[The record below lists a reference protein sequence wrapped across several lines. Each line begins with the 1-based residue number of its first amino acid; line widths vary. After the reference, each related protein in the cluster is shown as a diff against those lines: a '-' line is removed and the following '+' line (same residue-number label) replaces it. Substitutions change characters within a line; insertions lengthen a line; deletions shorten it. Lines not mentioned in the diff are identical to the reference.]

1 MSELS
6 IGTVVRLKNGK
17 TCRVKKELGRGGQG
31 IVYLVDYGGKD
42 FALKWYIAP
51 SIIKSDAFF
60 ENLNRNVNAG
70 SPAPNF
76 VWPLAIAERQQNSYG
91 YLMDL
96 RPNGY
101 EDMGQ
106 FILGHAKFASPKPQ
120 INACLQICA
129 AFQRLHILGYSY
141 QDMNDGNFFI
151 NPNTGDILIC
161 DNDNVAPDKTNTGI
175 AGKAGYMA
183 PEIVQGLTYVEFL
196 KYGYNLPKDRPVTR
210 PMPNKY
216 TDYYSLA
223 VCLFILIYMNRPF
236 EGEHYLSCPCDNNPE
251 MAKKLLGYESVFIMD
266 PTNLSN
272 RPVRGIHKNVI
283 KRWMMYPALLGNAFC
298 KTFSK
303 EAIQDPTKRLMDKQ
317 WYNILLQIR
326 SNYAPCP
333 SCGKHTFLDSNNP
346 QKICVYCQ
354 KSAPSLIS
362 LKVSRYAIP
371 LVANQIIYDCQVNSQ
386 TDYQQK
392 AGEVAI
398 KNGTIGLVNR
408 SKYPWTVTLPNGEV
422 KIVAPDSGMP
432 IKPGFKI
439 KFGNQGETGELI

>member
-6 IGTVVRLKNGK
+6 TGTVVRLKNGK

-42 FALKWYIAP
+42 YALKWYIAP
-51 SIIKSDAFF
+51 GIIKSDAFF

-76 VWPLAIAERQQNSYG
+76 VWPLAMAEKQQNSYG
-91 YLMDL
+91 YVMEL
-96 RPNGY
+96 RPQGY

-106 FILGHAKFASPKPQ
+106 FILGHAKFSSPGAQ

-129 AFQRLHILGYSY
+129 AFQRLHINGYSY

-151 NPNTGDILIC
+151 DPKTGNVLIC
-161 DNDNVAPDKTNTGI
+161 DNDNVAPDGTNMGI
-175 AGKAGYMA
+175 MGKAGYMA
-183 PEIVQGLTYVEFL
+183 PEIVEG
-196 KYGYNLPKDRPVTR
+196 DSR
-210 PMPNKY
+210 PNKY

-236 EGEHYLSCPCDNNPE
+236 EGAYYMSCPCDNNPE
-251 MAKKLLGYESVFIMD
+251 MAKKLFGYESVFIMD
-266 PTNLSN
+266 PTNPSN
-272 RPVRGIHKNVI
+272 RPVMGIHSNVI
-283 KRWMMYPALLGNAFC
+283 KRWRMYPALLGNAFC
-298 KTFSK
+298 KTFAK
-303 EAIQDPTKRLMDKQ
+303 EAIQEPTKRLMDKQ

-333 SCGKHTFLDSNNP
+333 CCGKETFLETDNP
-346 QKICVYCQ
+346 QKPCVYCQ
-354 KSAPSLIS
+354 KPAPSFVS
-362 LKVSRYAIP
+362 LKVGRYAIP
-371 LVANQIIYDCQVNSQ
+371 LVANQIIYDCQVTSQ

-392 AGEVAI
+392 AGEVTI
-398 KNGTIGLVNR
+398 KNGSIGLVNR
-408 SKYPWTVTLPNGEV
+408 SNYPWTVTLPNGEI
-422 KIVAPDSGMP
+422 KIVAPGSGMP
-432 IKPGFKI
+432 VKPGFKI